1 MSTPM
6 ITPCILSG
14 GAGTRLWPLSREAY
28 PKQFLPLTGEQN
40 LFSQT
45 LARITH
51 LPNATAPL
59 VICNADHRFLVAEN
73 LRLEGHDTADIVLEP
88 VGRNTA
94 PAAAIAALAAQH
106 AHGDNALLLLMPADH
121 VIENPTAFV
130 DAVNTAEPL
139 AATGSLI
146 TFGIV
151 PHAPETGYGYI
162 RAGDALAT
170 NVHAVAE
177 FVEKPD
183 AETAAR
189 YVTSGEYAWNSGI
202 FLFSARSYLDALAEF
217 APAIHSACQAAYAA
231 ATQEW
236 GFTQLDAAAFARCP
250 SDSIDYAVM
259 EKTNRAAVVP
269 VDMGW
274 SDVGAWNAL
283 AELGTADAQGNVLR
297 GDVLT
302 EQANNN
308 LIRAESRLVVALG
321 VHDQIIVET
330 ADAVL
335 VADKQHAQDVKKI
348 VAQLNAVH
356 REEPV
361 HHQRVFRPW
370 GWYESISCGERF
382 QVKRISVS
390 PGKRL
395 SLQLHH
401 QRAEHWIVVR
411 GTARVTRGDAVFT
424 LTEDHSTYIP
434 IGTKHRLENPTDQPL
449 EIIEVQSGTYLG
461 EDDIV
466 RFDDDF
472 GR

>member
-1 MSTPM
+1 M

-45 LARITH
+45 LARIQH

-59 VICNADHRFLVAEN
+59 VICNAEHRFLVAEN
-73 LRLEGHDTADIVLEP
+73 LRAAGQQASKILLEP

-94 PAAAIAALAAQH
+94 PAAAIAALATQQ
-106 AHGDNALLLLMPADH
+106 AHGDDALLLLMPADH
-121 VIENPTAFV
+121 VIENPAAFAA
-130 DAVNTAEPL
+130 AVKTAEPI
-139 AATGSLI
+139 AAAGKLI
-146 TFGIV
+146 TFGVV
-151 PHAPETGYGYI
+151 PQAPETGYGYI
-162 RAGDALAT
+162 RAGANLAE
-170 NVHAVAE
+170 NVHTVAE

-183 AETAAR
+183 APTAAS
-189 YVTSGEYAWNSGI
+189 YLASGDYAWNSGI
-202 FLFSARSYLDALAEF
+202 FLFSAAGYLAALAEF
-217 APAIHSACQAAYAA
+217 CPDIHAACTAAYTAA
-231 ATQEW
+231 VQDW
-236 GFTQLDAAAFARCP
+236 DFVRLDETAFAACP

-259 EKTNRAAVVP
+259 EKTAHAAVVP

-283 AELGTADAQGNVLR
+283 AELGPVDDNGNVIR

-302 EQANNN
+302 DNANNN
-308 LIRAESRLVVALG
+308 LIRAESRLVAALG
-321 VHDQIIVET
+321 VQDQIIVET

-335 VADKQHAQDVKKI
+335 VADKSHAQSVKKI
-348 VAQLNAVH
+348 VAQLKAEQ

-361 HHQRVFRPW
+361 HHQRVYRPW
-370 GWYESISCGERF
+370 GWYESISRGARF

-411 GTARVTRGDAVFT
+411 GTARVTRGEDVFT

-434 IGTKHRLENPTDQPL
+434 IGTQHRLENPADVPL
-449 EIIEVQSGTYLG
+449 EIIEVQSGAYLG